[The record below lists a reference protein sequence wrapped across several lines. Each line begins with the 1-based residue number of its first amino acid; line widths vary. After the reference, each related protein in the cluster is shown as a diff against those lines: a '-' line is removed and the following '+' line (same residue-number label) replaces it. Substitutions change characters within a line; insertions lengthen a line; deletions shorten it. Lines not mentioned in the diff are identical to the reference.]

1 MDIRKKVEEI
11 LHELT
16 DNEYRDLFANVA
28 TIDEKLQLL
37 TSESLLALMFI
48 TSVEDEFSISF
59 DDDEIDVTF
68 FNSMDGVVT
77 KINNALNEAV

>member
-16 DNEYRDLFANVA
+16 DNEYKSIFVNVA
-28 TIDEKLQLL
+28 TTDEKLQLL

-59 DDDEIDVTF
+59 NDDEIDVSL
-68 FNSMDGVVT
+68 FNSVDEVIK
-77 KINNALNEAV
+77 KIDNALNTVL

>member
-1 MDIRKKVEEI
+1 MDIEKKVTQI
-11 LHELT
+11 LGELT
-16 DNEYRDLFANVA
+16 DNEYRELFANVT

-59 DDDEIDVTF
+59 DDDEIDINF
-68 FNSMDGVVT
+68 FSSVESVVN
-77 KINNALNEAV
+77 KINNALNETV